1 MNSPFLPSFFFNDCW
16 QRCRT
21 PFIIKRLLRYRQDRG
36 DFSALLLSGDIY
48 FLEALSLSLFL
59 SLSLAAADAAG
70 NVAQRASSSFHLV
83 AALTVSPFCCCYSQ
97 SASEAGLLTALNRTM
112 MLISSLRISISCF
125 VCMCVCVLPFVSV
138 QALCVCL
145 RATGRLFNNAAA

>member
-59 SLSLAAADAAG
+59 SLSLAAAAAAAAG

-125 VCMCVCVLPFVSV
+125 VCMCVCASFGVRPGFV
-138 QALCVCL
+138 CVSTSH
-145 RATGRLFNNAAA
+145 REVV